1 LVAFLESLT
10 GTLPAAALEVPRTIA
25 MN

>member
-1 LVAFLESLT
+1 VAFLESLT